1 MSASETA
8 GSQARS
14 VAPTPAPGS
23 IGAWVL
29 AARPATLAVSLA
41 PVAVGA
47 AIAIAVPGGL
57 VNALAIA
64 AAAWGAIWIQIGANF
79 ANDVFDFEK
88 GADDESRLGP
98 PRAAQLGLLSPRAMR
113 WGMAVSFALAFVAGL
128 YLTAVGGW
136 VVVAIGIASILSAIA
151 YTGGPYPLGY
161 NGLGDVFVF
170 LFFGLVA
177 VAGTVWVGCG
187 QLPAVTWLAASA
199 VGALATCVLV
209 VNNVRDF
216 PTDRE
221 CGKRTVVVRFGRRFG
236 IVEYAV
242 LVVGAH
248 LMPVAMLLSGM
259 TGWPVLLGVITLPL
273 GIGLLRRVARTK
285 GAALNPYLGATARLM
300 LLQALMMS
308 LGLVLAA

>member
-1 MSASETA
+1 MTDRAA
-8 GSQARS
+8 
-14 VAPTPAPGS
+14 APREDVRTPAPGS
-23 IGAWVL
+23 FRAWVL

-47 AIAIAVPGGL
+47 AIAITVLGGAVNG
-57 VNALAIA
+57 LAIA

-88 GADDESRLGP
+88 GADDETRLGP
-98 PRAAQLGLLSPRAMR
+98 PRAAQLGLLTPEAMR
-113 WGMAVSFALAFVAGL
+113 WGMVVSFVLAFVAGL
-128 YLTAVGGW
+128 YLTFVAGW
-136 VVVAIGIASILSAIA
+136 VIVAIGVASILSAIA

-187 QLPAVTWLAASA
+187 QLPTVTWLAASA

-216 PTDRE
+216 PTDRK

-236 IVEYAV
+236 ISEFAI

-248 LMPVAMLLSGM
+248 LMPVAIWATGLSGL
-259 TGWPVLLGVITLPL
+259 GVLLGTVTLPL
-273 GIGLLRRVARTK
+273 GIAILRRVARTE

-308 LGLVLAA
+308 LGLVIGV

>member
-1 MSASETA
+1 MSAEQAA
-8 GSQARS
+8 GAR
-14 VAPTPAPGS
+14 AATPAPGS
-23 IGAWVL
+23 FGAWVL

-41 PVAVGA
+41 PVIVGA
-47 AIAIAVPGGL
+47 AIAISTGVVQWLAV
-57 VNALAIA
+57 A

-79 ANDVFDFEK
+79 ANDVFDHEK
-88 GADDESRLGP
+88 GADDETRLGP
-98 PRAAQLGLLSPRAMR
+98 PRAAQLGLLTPKAMR
-113 WGMAVSFALAFVAGL
+113 WGMGVSFALAFVAGL
-128 YLTAVGGW
+128 YLTAVAGW
-136 VVVAIGIASILSAIA
+136 VIVAIGLASILSAIA

-170 LFFGLVA
+170 IFFGLVA

-187 QLPAVTWLAASA
+187 QLPAITWLAASA

-236 IVEYAV
+236 VAEYGV

-248 LMPVAMLLSGM
+248 FMPALMLL
-259 TGWPVLLGVITLPL
+259 TGLAGFSVLLGMATLPL
-273 GIGLLRRVARTK
+273 GIGILRRMARTR

-300 LLQALMMS
+300 LLQALMMA
-308 LGLVLAA
+308 LGLVLGT

>member
-1 MSASETA
+1 MTA
-8 GSQARS
+8 EQAAGTR
-14 VAPTPAPGS
+14 AATPAPGS
-23 IGAWVL
+23 FGAWVM

-47 AIAIAVPGGL
+47 AIAITTGV
-57 VNALAIA
+57 VHWFAIA

-79 ANDVFDFEK
+79 ANDVFDYEK

-98 PRAAQLGLLSPRAMR
+98 PRAAQLGLLSPRAMKG
-113 WGMAVSFALAFVAGL
+113 GMALSFALAFVAGV
-128 YLTAVGGW
+128 YLTAVAGW
-136 VVVAIGIASILSAIA
+136 VIVAIGIASILSAIA

-187 QLPAVTWLAASA
+187 QLPTVTWLAASA

-236 IVEYAV
+236 IAEYAL

-248 LMPVAMLLSGM
+248 LLPLVMWLAGLAGVG
-259 TGWPVLLGVITLPL
+259 VLLGMVTLPL
-273 GIGLLRRVARTK
+273 GIGILARVARTE

-308 LGLVLAA
+308 LGLVLGT

>member
-1 MSASETA
+1 MTATETA
-8 GSQARS
+8 GPHQQPS
-14 VAPTPAPGS
+14 TPAPGS
-23 IGAWVL
+23 FGAWVL

-47 AIAIAVPGGL
+47 AIAITTGV
-57 VNALAIA
+57 VNGFAIA

-79 ANDVFDFEK
+79 ANDVFDYEK
-88 GADDESRLGP
+88 GADDENRLGP
-98 PRAAQLGLLSPRAMR
+98 PRAAQLGLLTPRAMR
-113 WGMAVSFALAFVAGL
+113 WGMAVSFALAFAAGIYLTVVAG
-128 YLTAVGGW
+128 W
-136 VVVAIGIASILSAIA
+136 VIVAIGIASILSAIA

-170 LFFGLVA
+170 IFFGLVA

-187 QLPAVTWLAASA
+187 QLPTVTWLAASA

-221 CGKRTVVVRFGRRFG
+221 CGKRTVVVRFGRTFG
-236 IVEYAV
+236 IAEYAV

-248 LMPVAMLLSGM
+248 LMPVLMLALGLA
-259 TGWPVLLGVITLPL
+259 GPAVLLGSATLPL
-273 GIGLLRRVARTK
+273 GIGLLRRVARTD
-285 GAALNPYLGATARLM
+285 GATLNPYLGATARLM

-308 LGLVLAA
+308 LGLVVAS